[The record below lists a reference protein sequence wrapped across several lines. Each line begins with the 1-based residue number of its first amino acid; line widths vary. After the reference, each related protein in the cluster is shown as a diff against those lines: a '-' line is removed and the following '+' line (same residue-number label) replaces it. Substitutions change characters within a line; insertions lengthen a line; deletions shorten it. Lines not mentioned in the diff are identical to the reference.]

1 MTEQD
6 IRKHLLFRYDG
17 WMTAVAK
24 KDLDT
29 IASIYASDAVYHA
42 QKQTFASFLRSAAPA
57 LSMRC
62 VLCQQPS
69 HCSQ

>member
-1 MTEQD
+1 
-6 IRKHLLFRYDG
+6 
-17 WMTAVAK
+17 MTAVAK

-42 QKQTFASFLRSAAPA
+42 QKQTFASFLRSAAPV

-69 HCSQ
+69 HGSQ